1 MGNSQPI
8 LITQPGKP
16 KRKAKP
22 VPSVGRLALV
32 AGIFIIIVGWVDIL
46 VGWFPLGFG
55 SPEWEFGAVSATVDG
70 LPLSTLGVV
79 MTLLGASATGSRWGL
94 WTASIWVAWVLV
106 VLVVAAVLYA
116 LTVPVALGQL
126 GPEGLQGPLG
136 RAVIKTSTL
145 LAVYMCFYGWME
157 LQAIRG
163 LKGRA

>member
-1 MGNSQPI
+1 M
-8 LITQPGKP
+8 
-16 KRKAKP
+16 
-22 VPSVGRLALV
+22 ALV

-79 MTLLGASATGSRWGL
+79 MTLLGASASRSRWGL
-94 WTASIWVAWVLV
+94 WTASVWAAWVLV

-126 GPEGLQGPLG
+126 GPAGLQAPLG
-136 RAVIKTSTL
+136 RAVVKTSTL
-145 LAVYMCFYGWME
+145 LAVYLCFYGWME
-157 LQAIRG
+157 FQAIRG
-163 LKGRA
+163 LRRLI